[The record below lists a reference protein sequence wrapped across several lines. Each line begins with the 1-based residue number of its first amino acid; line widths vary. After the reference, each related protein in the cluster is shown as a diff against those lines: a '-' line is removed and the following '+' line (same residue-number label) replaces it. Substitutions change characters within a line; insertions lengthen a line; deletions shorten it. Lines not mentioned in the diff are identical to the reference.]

1 MLNFMTNPNMNS
13 ILLSEVVRIKLNE
26 VLNQALLKD
35 KIEEIGIHSRARP
48 TILLY
53 LFIFIYGR
61 LLALKIKRLTTILI
75 GLAQA
80 FDLILPTEP

>member
-48 TILLY
+48 TILFFLFFLY
-53 LFIFIYGR
+53 FSR
-61 LLALKIKRLTTILI
+61 CKII
-75 GLAQA
+75 G
-80 FDLILPTEP
+80 E